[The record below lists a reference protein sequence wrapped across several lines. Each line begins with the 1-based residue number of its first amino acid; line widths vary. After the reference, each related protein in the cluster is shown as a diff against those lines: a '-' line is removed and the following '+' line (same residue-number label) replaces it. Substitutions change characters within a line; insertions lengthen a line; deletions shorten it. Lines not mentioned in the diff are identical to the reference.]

1 MKKVSVLFLV
11 AAMLLSL
18 VACSGGTSSSGDS
31 SGDASTGSS
40 NGGDTVRIGV
50 TMPLTG
56 SQSAIGNRQL
66 AGIQLAVD
74 MQNEK
79 GGLPLLVALR

>member
-40 NGGDTVRIGV
+40 NGGDTV
-50 TMPLTG
+50 
-56 SQSAIGNRQL
+56 
-66 AGIQLAVD
+66 
-74 MQNEK
+74 
-79 GGLPLLVALR
+79 

>member
-18 VACSGGTSSSGDS
+18 VACSGGTYSSGDS

-74 MQNEK
+74 LQN
-79 GGLPLLVALR
+79 